1 MDNAKRQLV
10 AMYMHERRK
19 HGGQIW
25 MADPELYERVKQN
38 TEQEYPTHSL
48 YRSALTLSLIH
59 I

>member
-1 MDNAKRQLV
+1 MDNAKRQL
-10 AMYMHERRK
+10 AALYINERRK

-38 TEQEYPTHSL
+38 TGQEY
-48 YRSALTLSLIH
+48 LSLIH